1 MPDYSPG
8 VCALCGGPPE
18 KSEYGLVTWT
28 ALPDVGWHYECMS
41 TPEGAEW
48 FADLREKHPL
58 LDRQVSLRT
67 LRVEQECE
75 WCHTVQMVSPTAIGH
90 NVTGWWITCDSCPT
104 PWRDAVN
111 GWDNEEV
118 IRKLWGLRLRYE
130 VDDWDDAAEAELAAL
145 DEILPAAFRKCGA
158 CGGQFSF
165 TSRVRCVECA
175 ALLPLDSWFHYS
187 YLEGAE
193 EDA

>member
-1 MPDYSPG
+1 MSDQSPTT
-8 VCALCGGPPE
+8 CALCGGPPDR
-18 KSEYGLVTWT
+18 SEYGLVSWT
-28 ALPDVGWHYECMS
+28 ALPDIAWHYECMA
-41 TPEGAEW
+41 TPDGA
-48 FADLREKHPL
+48 
-58 LDRQVSLRT
+58 
-67 LRVEQECE
+67 
-75 WCHTVQMVSPTAIGH
+75 
-90 NVTGWWITCDSCPT
+90 DSCPT

-111 GWDNEEV
+111 GWDNEDV

-130 VDDWDDAAEAELAAL
+130 VDDWDDEAEAELAAL

-175 ALLPLDSWFHYS
+175 ALLPIDSWFHYS

-193 EDA
+193 EES